1 MGSAPWW
8 LADWWLEETNF
19 VAKQGWLEQ
28 KGFPFRRRLKCCPS
42 TSTAPT
48 MCVAWAITTVPGWR
62 PWRAVRAKPI
72 WIPKQ
77 DDTWIRKILWGQ
89 ATDKSQGKNIM
100 FEELQR
106 FSNPKGVDVTYGMHR
121 LKDQFL
127 VAHGAFPAI
136 TYFDMLYVGR
146 TWMTRIYIYIYTMFV
161 GHFFLSSSL
170 CCNSLS
176 GVFCSWK
183 PKVTRCGRSMLRSYV
198 YWPNV
203 SKRRRPADCWT
214 SGEVGG
220 YWMFVDGPWTTVTTK
235 SRDEQMKV
243 SLDGLVLWMFY
254 PPWN

>member
-146 TWMTRIYIYIYTMFV
+146 TWMTRIYIYIYTQCLLVISFCHPRCVATLSPESFV
-161 GHFFLSSSL
+161 LGNQRWRDVVAL
-170 CCNSLS
+170 CWEATSIGRTFRRGADRQIAGLLGRLVDIECLLMDHGPQLQPKAGMNK
-176 GVFCSWK
+176 WK
-183 PKVTRCGRSMLRSYV
+183 WV
-198 YWPNV
+198 
-203 SKRRRPADCWT
+203 
-214 SGEVGG
+214 
-220 YWMFVDGPWTTVTTK
+220 
-235 SRDEQMKV
+235 
-243 SLDGLVLWMFY
+243 
-254 PPWN
+254 